1 MNPAV
6 RLPAVAG
13 AFYPGDPAELAADV
27 ETLLAR
33 ARPDTVA
40 RQPKAIIAPH
50 AGYIYSGSTAAD
62 VYTRLAPWQGAIR
75 RVILLGPTHRVPV
88 RGLAASGAEFF
99 STPLGRIPLDR
110 DAIAGL
116 SDLKQVAVSDTAHAW
131 EHSLEVHLPFLQ
143 TVLGTFSLVPLAVGH
158 ATADEVAQV
167 LERLWGGPETLF
179 VISSD
184 LSHYLA
190 YTTAC
195 QTDRATCE
203 RILAL
208 DPRIVPDQACGAFP
222 INGLLLAA
230 KRHGLKPEMVHL
242 CNSGDT
248 AGDKSRVVG
257 YAAFAFYEGK
267 EAHHG

>member
-6 RLPAVAG
+6 RAPAVAG
-13 AFYPGDPAELAADV
+13 TFYPGKPAELAADV
-27 ETLLAR
+27 EALLAH
-33 ARPDTVA
+33 ASAEVQA
-40 RQPKAIIAPH
+40 GQPKAIIAPH

-62 VYTRLAPWQGAIR
+62 AYARLAPWRDTIR
-75 RVILLGPTHRVPV
+75 RVVLLGPTHRVPV
-88 RGLAASGAEFF
+88 RGLATTSAEFF
-99 STPLGRIPLDR
+99 STPLGKIPIDR
-110 DAIAGL
+110 EALAGL
-116 SDLKQVAVSDTAHAW
+116 ADLPQVVVSDPAHDW

-143 TVLGTFSLVPLAVGH
+143 TVLDDFSLVPLAVGH
-158 ATADEVAQV
+158 AAADGVAEV

-190 YTTAC
+190 YSTAC
-195 QTDRATCE
+195 KIDRATCE
-203 RILAL
+203 RILQL
-208 DPRIVPDQACGAFP
+208 DPHIAPDQACGAFP

-230 KRHGLKPEMVHL
+230 QRHGLRPEMIHL

-248 AGDKSRVVG
+248 AGDKARVVG

-267 EAHHG
+267 EARHG